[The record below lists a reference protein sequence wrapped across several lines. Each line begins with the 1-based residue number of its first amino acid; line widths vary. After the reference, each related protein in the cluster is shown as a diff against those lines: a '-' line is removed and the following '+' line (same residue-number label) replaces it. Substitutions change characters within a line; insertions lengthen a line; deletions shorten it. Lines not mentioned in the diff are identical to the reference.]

1 MTSKGILLVLS
12 GFSGSGKGT
21 VLKELMKKYDNY
33 VFSVSATTRAPR
45 EGEQDGVDYF
55 FVTEER
61 FNEMIE
67 NDELVEHACYVGNY
81 YGTPRKY
88 VEDMLAKGK
97 NVILDIEVQGA
108 LNIKAKYPDALLMFV
123 MPPSVKEIERRLIS
137 RNTEDIDVIRKRMLR
152 GAVEIGAVSEYDFL
166 VVNDDLDECVER
178 MHNTVISAKYAI
190 KRNMEFID
198 EMKKQFDEY
207 VNMIQNEDN

>member
-33 VFSVSATTRAPR
+33 VFSVSATTRTPR
-45 EGEQDGVDYF
+45 KGEQDGVDYF
-55 FVTEER
+55 FVTKER

-88 VEDMLAKGK
+88 VEDMLAEGK

-108 LNIKAKYPDALLMFV
+108 LNIKSKYPDALLMFV
-123 MPPSVKEIERRLIS
+123 MPPSVREIERRLIN

-152 GAVEIGAVSEYDFL
+152 GAVEIGAVSEYDYL
-166 VVNDDLDECVER
+166 VVNDNLDECVER
-178 MHNTVISAKYAI
+178 MHNTVISAGYAT
-190 KRNMEFID
+190 KRNKEFID
-198 EMKKQFDEY
+198 EIKKQFEDYVDE
-207 VNMIQNEDN
+207 VQGQIN